1 MISKGIKDPTIL
13 DKIRVK
19 GIEKAWR
26 NFKYFFRRKKHQFK
40 QLRKY
45 VPMIWKGYDFDYR
58 YATEIFSAKLED
70 IAERMESDNAM
81 CVESKHSATRVRTA
95 IALMKKVYDE
105 DYACEYQDKMEA
117 LYGKELLDHKFIDTG
132 EGNGNSFLKQNY
144 ELTETPERIAEID
157 AMQSKL
163 HKESRLKQE
172 KAHRLLWAFIEH
184 NIRHWWD

>member
-1 MISKGIKDPTIL
+1 MISKGVKDADIL
-13 DKIRVK
+13 KRIRVK
-19 GIEKAWR
+19 GIAKAWR

-40 QLRKY
+40 RLRKY

-58 YATEIFSAKLED
+58 YATELFSAKLED
-70 IAERMESDNAM
+70 IAERMEGDTAM
-81 CVESKHSATRVRTA
+81 LVESPHCATRIRTA
-95 IALMKKVYDE
+95 VRLMKKVYDE
-105 DYACEYQDKMEA
+105 DYACEYQDQLEE

-132 EGNGNSFLKQNY
+132 KGDGSSFLKQNY

-157 AMQSKL
+157 AMQKKL
-163 HKESRLKQE
+163 LKESRLKQE